1 MWTARGSV
9 YTKSTAA
16 ELALA
21 MNRAGCALLGRP
33 LVEATG
39 SLVNFRIQAKNLGTD
54 LAGAYEAAVAE
65 TAQRLE
71 HEVFARHVRPNLLVL
86 HASSHHTSNT
96 MALWSALRSRLG
108 ESWDITEIGLR
119 NGTLSDC
126 AGCPYTMCLH
136 FGERGGCFY
145 GGVMQEE
152 VYPAVRSA
160 DALLLLCP
168 NYNDALSANLT
179 ACINRLT
186 ALFRQTRFYHK
197 AVFALVVPRFPAG
210 HTGAEGRVAVCPGLP
225 QRGVH
230 WLSRSGGPCLETAH
244 CSMPPFWR
252 CPSISCLT
260 VWPAAAGRAARFRW
274 KQLFTPCIVASVLGL
289 VLAADRLRPPALVG
303 EMLDFVGD
311 ITVPLSLL
319 VVGSL
324 LAGMSAGQVLRSPK
338 LWLLT
343 AIRLLL
349 LPVALC
355 LVLRA
360 LGIDSLVLGIAVT
373 QMAMPVAVNGTLL
386 SMEYGGDTECMAQI
400 TFLTTAASIVTIP
413 IVAVLLL

>member
-1 MWTARGSV
+1 MG
-9 YTKSTAA
+9 AA
-16 ELALA
+16 EAKQAILDNRTALGIEFGSTRIKAVLVDGNNAPIASGGHEWENRYENGVWTYSLEDIWKGLKDCYADLAVDVKKQYGLTLKKVGA
-21 MNRAGCALLGRP
+21 MGVSAMMHGYMAFDADGKLLVPFRTWRNTMTA
-33 LVEATG
+33 EAARRLTDLFNYNIPQRWSIAHLYQAVITG
-39 SLVNFRIQAKNLGTD
+39 EELPELGTI
-54 LAGAYEAAVAE
+54 LSI
-65 TAQRLE
+65 LE
-71 HEVFARHVRPNLLVL
+71 VGVVFYLL
-86 HASSHHTSNT
+86 
-96 MALWSALRSRLG
+96 
-108 ESWDITEIGLR
+108 E
-119 NGTLSDC
+119 
-126 AGCPYTMCLH
+126 
-136 FGERGGCFY
+136 
-145 GGVMQEE
+145 
-152 VYPAVRSA
+152 
-160 DALLLLCP
+160 
-168 NYNDALSANLT
+168 
-179 ACINRLT
+179 
-186 ALFRQTRFYHK
+186 
-197 AVFALVVPRFPAG
+197 AVFALVVPRFLPGTQGQKGVWRYALAFPNVG
-210 HTGAEGRVAVCPGLP
+210 FIGYPVAVALFGDGALFYAAILALP
-225 QRGVH
+225 FNL
-230 WLSRSGGPCLETAH
+230 LSYSLGPL
-244 CSMPPFWR
+244 
-252 CPSISCLT
+252 LL
-260 VWPAAAGRAARFRW
+260 AGAARFRW

-289 VLAADRLRPPALVG
+289 VLALTRLRPPALVG

>member
-1 MWTARGSV
+1 MNFWDVFGEMLVILFAI
-9 YTKSTAA
+9 AA
-16 ELALA
+16 GYAANRLGYLGGETDQKVSKLLLNITMPAMIVAAVITGEEL
-21 MNRAGCALLGRP
+21 P
-33 LVEATG
+33 E
-39 SLVNFRIQAKNLGTD
+39 LGTI
-54 LAGAYEAAVAE
+54 LSI
-65 TAQRLE
+65 LE
-71 HEVFARHVRPNLLVL
+71 VGVVFYLL
-86 HASSHHTSNT
+86 
-96 MALWSALRSRLG
+96 
-108 ESWDITEIGLR
+108 E
-119 NGTLSDC
+119 
-126 AGCPYTMCLH
+126 
-136 FGERGGCFY
+136 
-145 GGVMQEE
+145 
-152 VYPAVRSA
+152 
-160 DALLLLCP
+160 
-168 NYNDALSANLT
+168 
-179 ACINRLT
+179 
-186 ALFRQTRFYHK
+186 
-197 AVFALVVPRFPAG
+197 AVFALVVPRFLPGTQGQKGVWRYALAFPNVG
-210 HTGAEGRVAVCPGLP
+210 FIGYPVAVALFGDGALFYAAILALP
-225 QRGVH
+225 FNL
-230 WLSRSGGPCLETAH
+230 LSYSLGPL
-244 CSMPPFWR
+244 
-252 CPSISCLT
+252 LL
-260 VWPAAAGRAARFRW
+260 AGAARFRW
-274 KQLFTPCIVASVLGL
+274 KQLFTPCIVASV
-289 VLAADRLRPPALVG
+289 LVG